1 MQDFSSRNGRPR
13 EGSASQGRG
22 RFQVLKT
29 LLLWLLVFA
38 GCAGLFGLVI
48 EWVRSVIPISPP

>member
-1 MQDFSSRNGRPR
+1 MEANR
-13 EGSASQGRG
+13 SQRQG

-29 LLLWLLVFA
+29 LLLWVLVFA

-48 EWVRSVIPISPP
+48 EWMRTWVGFGAL